1 MKGEFALKKRI
12 LSGALALMLA
22 LGCAMPAGA
31 YELPAVCDETYYA
44 TLDYYGAVNE
54 ASVVKSYAL
63 NGQSTVTDYG
73 DYDEV
78 INLTDTTKPVQSG
91 NKLVFTPKAG
101 TEKFYFEGKTSKP
114 FEALPWTIAVSYK
127 LNGAPALAPDLAG
140 KTGLVEI
147 DVDVTP
153 NPGANDYTRANL
165 VLTVATAFNDDDITS
180 LEAPGAEVQLLGNL
194 RTVLFA
200 VLPGEEQHFAIRVG
214 SDSFE
219 STGLVFL
226 AVPATLGQLD
236 QVAALREAK
245 EEVEDDLSGISG
257 SLDEVLDALDNAS
270 GGLGAAANGL
280 DRLNAARWTISGR
293 KDDIYAAADGLDDL
307 ESARAALSAGKGDLS
322 QKTDAAL
329 ESLGTLSGSLATLD
343 RYGAVATQAV
353 DDAVAEL
360 NDINGTVQGLKTH
373 LKDTR
378 EVVVKL
384 QEDTAN
390 LSAILE
396 DVDALRD
403 QAGDVGDDLSWGLEY
418 LEEDMTDFQEDLEK
432 LERALRLTV
441 GVSGLSTD
449 DLLSLLTPEE
459 RSQMKEVLSL
469 RKQYETYL
477 NANNLTESQLSF
489 RDFIIAGAYQ
499 QFCEKTVADAVAAK
513 VPGLVEQTVAA
524 QSQAAGRELTA
535 EEIAAIQAQVVE
547 SVTAAAKAQ
556 LPTLEQF
563 VQAPAAQ
570 SYVQQAQAASDA
582 YDQFAAKLPLVQA
595 ANGKI
600 KEINTVVTN
609 LTSPTG
615 RVIGDLADLCR
626 EANAVGL
633 PGELSETIGL
643 CRDLRDTLEK
653 YKGNDQAL
661 LDHADEIGDLVRDL
675 TVSAD
680 ALLGELDSLTG
691 LVNTYAPE
699 LKQGISDVT
708 ALSGS
713 LQTTLN
719 DTAAALGSVKGLL
732 RSAGDSLDS
741 GTEKALSGL
750 GSAVDAM
757 RAAGGDLDSGT
768 QAALSGLS
776 AALRQFTAGLG
787 QTGAIRDTKT
797 SLEDLVT
804 DQWDAHSGEVDT
816 LLLIDPEAAPVS
828 MTSAQNPS
836 PRSVQYILRTQEI
849 KIVEDAPAAQAETP
863 EAPERSFWQRVG
875 DMFVGIWD
883 AIVGFFTG
891 SKD

>member
-1 MKGEFALKKRI
+1 MKKRI

-22 LGCAMPAGA
+22 LGCMLPAGA
-31 YELPAVCDETYYA
+31 YEIPAVCDETYYA
-44 TLDYYGAVNE
+44 TLDYYGAVSE
-54 ASVVKSYAL
+54 AGVVKSYAL

-78 INLTDTTKPVQSG
+78 INLTDTTQPIQSG
-91 NKLVFTPKAG
+91 GKLVFTPKAG
-101 TEKFYFEGKTSKP
+101 TDKFYFEGKTSKP

-140 KTGLVEI
+140 RTGLVEI

-153 NPGANDYTRANL
+153 NPRANDYTRTNL
-165 VLTVATAFNDDDITS
+165 VLTVATAFNDDNVTS

-194 RTVLFA
+194 RTVLFS

-214 SDSFE
+214 SNSFE
-219 STGLVFL
+219 SAGLVFL
-226 AVPATLGQLD
+226 AVPATLGQLE
-236 QVAALREAK
+236 QVATLREAK
-245 EEVEDDLSGISG
+245 EEVEDDLSDISG

-270 GGLGAAANGL
+270 GGLNAAAGGL
-280 DRLNAARWTISGR
+280 DRLNAARGTISGR

-307 ESARAALSAGKGDLS
+307 ENARATLSAGRDDLS

-329 ESLGTLSGSLATLD
+329 GSLGSLSGSLATLD

-353 DDAVAEL
+353 DDTVAQL
-360 NDINGTVQGLKTH
+360 NDMNSTVQGLKEH
-373 LKDTR
+373 LQSAR

-384 QEDTAN
+384 QGDTAN

-396 DVDALRD
+396 DVKALRD
-403 QAGDVGDDLSWGLEY
+403 QAGDVGDELAWSLDY

-432 LERALRLTV
+432 LERALRLTT
-441 GVSGLSTD
+441 GVSALSTD
-449 DLLSLLTPEE
+449 DLLSLLSPGEQA
-459 RSQMKEVLSL
+459 QMKEVLSL
-469 RKQYETYL
+469 HKQYETYL
-477 NANNLTESQLSF
+477 NASGLTEGQLSF

-499 QFCEKTVADAVAAK
+499 QFCEKTVADAVAANA
-513 VPGLVEQTVAA
+513 PAAVEQAVAA

-535 EEIAAIQAQVVE
+535 EEIAAIQAQVIE
-547 SVTAAAKAQ
+547 NVTAAAKAQ
-556 LPTLEQF
+556 LPSLEQF

-582 YDQFAAKLPLVQA
+582 YDQFAAKLPLVQT
-595 ANGKI
+595 ANRKI
-600 KEINTVVTN
+600 KETNTVVTN
-609 LTSPTG
+609 ITSPTG
-615 RVIGDLADLCR
+615 KVIGDLADLCR

-633 PGELSETIGL
+633 PGDISETIDL

-653 YKGNDQAL
+653 YKGSDQAL
-661 LDHADEIGDLVRDL
+661 LDHADEIGDLVRGL

-680 ALLGELDSLTG
+680 GLLEELDSLTG

-708 ALSGS
+708 VLSGS
-713 LQTTLN
+713 LQATLD
-719 DTAAALGSVKGLL
+719 DTAAALSSAKDLL
-732 RSAGDSLDS
+732 HAAGGSLDS
-741 GTEKALSGL
+741 GTEKTLSGL

-757 RAAGGDLDSGT
+757 RTAGGDLDGGT

-776 AALRQFTAGLG
+776 SALRQFTAGLG
-787 QTGAIRDTKT
+787 QTGAIRNTKS

-804 DQWDAHSGEVDT
+804 DQWDAHSGQVDT

-828 MTSAQNPS
+828 MTSEQNPS
-836 PRSVQYILRTQEI
+836 PRSVQYIMRTQEI
-849 KIVEDAPAAQAETP
+849 KVAEDTPTAQAETQ
-863 EAPERSFWQRVG
+863 EAPERSFWQRIG
-875 DMFVGIWD
+875 DMFVGIWN

-891 SKD
+891 KD